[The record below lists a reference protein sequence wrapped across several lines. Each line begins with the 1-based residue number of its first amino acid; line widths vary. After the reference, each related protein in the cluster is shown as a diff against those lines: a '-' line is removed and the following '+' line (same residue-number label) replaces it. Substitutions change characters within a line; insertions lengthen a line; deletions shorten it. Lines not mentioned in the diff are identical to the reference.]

1 MSGILFA
8 IRLRDGLYVERK
20 AQMIEADKIK
30 MNSCFGKVNGVGI
43 PTNIDLCRVIPQPT
57 QVPMMTPEKEL
68 EMTKIKA
75 S

>member
-8 IRLRDGLYVERK
+8 IRFLDGLYVDRK
-20 AQMIEADKIK
+20 AQMIEAVRMK
-30 MNSCFGKVNGVGI
+30 MNSCFGKVKGVGI
-43 PTNIDLCRVIPQPT
+43 PTNIDLCRVIPHPT

-68 EMTKIKA
+68 ETTKMKA